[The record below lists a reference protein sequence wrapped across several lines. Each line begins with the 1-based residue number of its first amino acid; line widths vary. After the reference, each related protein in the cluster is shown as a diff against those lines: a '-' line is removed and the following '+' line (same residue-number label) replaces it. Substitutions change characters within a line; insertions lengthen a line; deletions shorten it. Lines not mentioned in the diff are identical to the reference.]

1 MKETQITAYALNELQ
16 GSERDNFESDLASD
30 QDLQRALESA
40 SRVADGLAQVM
51 SEPGEG
57 LEPHARE
64 KLLRAI
70 AENQEAFRQRRKVVR
85 FAVPVSLAAAASI
98 AVLLWVTGG
107 TTTQQPA
114 VAAADRAGS
123 AEIERLPGAQP
134 DGSDDHLPHLN
145 RGLTGGFTAKISSNN
160 ATFTFRRNGQLSG
173 PSDTIQVTKQL
184 EDSAEPT
191 VPFRVSGIRTTYL
204 NGAAGRTISM
214 SESGR
219 AALEMR
225 ADAGLSLSSPAVRM
239 KPLIWDDELPRWSG
253 FNQAQP

>member
-1 MKETQITAYALNELQ
+1 MKETQLTAYALNELQ
-16 GSERDNFESDLASD
+16 GDERDKFEADLASD
-30 QDLQRALESA
+30 QDLQHALESA
-40 SRVADGLAQVM
+40 SRVADGLAVVM

-57 LEPHARE
+57 LEPQARA

-70 AENQEAFRQRRKVVR
+70 AENQEAFRQRRKIAR

-114 VAAADRAGS
+114 VAAA
-123 AEIERLPGAQP
+123 
-134 DGSDDHLPHLN
+134 N
-145 RGLTGGFTAKISSNN
+145 RGLSGGFVAKISSNKDS
-160 ATFTFRRNGQLSG
+160 FTFRGNGQLSG
-173 PSDTIQVTKQL
+173 LSNTVQVTAPS
-184 EDSAEPT
+184 EDSAQPT
-191 VPFRVSGIRTTYL
+191 MPFRVSGIRTTYL

-253 FNQAQP
+253 FNDGQP